1 MYKKI
6 LLICFLFS
14 LMLLIPKN
22 KFNEETSYVSSEK
35 KLSYIYLLDNNNY
48 LAKTDIQVKD
58 EIKDLIDALIIDGPM
73 EESIPS
79 GFQSRINENKK
90 LINYETNHNY
100 EILNPRHCEYTKNL
114 LTNVYELIKNIDI
127 TRKDIYNP
135 IFL

>member
-58 EIKDLIDALIIDGPM
+58 EIKDLIQDMKDTLNSDSSGVGISAVQIGALKRVCVLKYD
-73 EESIPS
+73 
-79 GFQSRINENKK
+79 NK
-90 LINYETNHNY
+90 
-100 EILNPRHCEYTKNL
+100 EYT
-114 LTNVYELIKNIDI
+114 
-127 TRKDIYNP
+127 
-135 IFL
+135 